1 MQLQQQYRQQ
11 NFHEMC
17 SFDLNK
23 EIRVDPVRNQVKVT
37 WEKYPGRETGRSTA
51 KATDGTELPHKRPK
65 RPESTD

>member
-1 MQLQQQYRQQ
+1 
-11 NFHEMC
+11 MC

-23 EIRVDPVRNQVKVT
+23 EIRVDSVRSQVKVT
-37 WEKYPGRETGRSTA
+37 WEKYPGSETGRSTA